1 MPDDLYRLTAL
12 ECVRR
17 LRAGEL
23 TPLDLIDAV
32 EGRAAAVNGAVNALV
47 TPCYDRAREHAGRLM
62 KLPPTERGLLAGL
75 PVAIKDLNPVAGV
88 RTTFGSPIFA
98 DNVPDVSDI
107 MVQTIESNGGIVVG
121 MTNSPE
127 FGAGANTFNEVFG
140 ETRNPWNPALN
151 AAGSSGGSAVA
162 LATGIVALASGSDLG
177 GSLRTPASFCS
188 VVGFRPSPGRV
199 ANGPGDQRFNDLSV
213 EGPMA
218 RNVLD
223 VALFLDAMSG
233 WRIEDPV
240 SLPPPPEPFLSVAQR
255 KRKPK
260 RAALA
265 IDLGGATP
273 VDRPTRAIVR
283 QAADKLA
290 SAGIE
295 IVEASPDFS
304 GAMEC
309 FHVLRGLSYVANTRA
324 LLERHRDKL
333 KPDVIWNVEA
343 GMALTAERIARAQLW
358 RSRLYGE
365 MVAFL
370 QSHDFLLT
378 PAACCAPN
386 PIEERW
392 VREVDGHRFENYIGW
407 LTLPAC
413 ITLTTC
419 PAISIPAGFTG
430 DGRPVGI
437 QLVGA
442 PRGDA
447 ELLSAAA
454 ALEDILGVRDA
465 VPIDPK
471 PAKPPKAG

>member
-32 EGRAAAVNGAVNALV
+32 ERRAAAVNGAVNALV
-47 TPCYDRAREHAGRLM
+47 TPCYDRAREHARRLM
-62 KLPPTERGLLAGL
+62 TLPHQERGLLAGL
-75 PVAIKDLNPVAGV
+75 PVGIKDLNPVAGV

-107 MVQTIESNGGIVVG
+107 MVQTIEGNGGIVVG
-121 MTNSPE
+121 MTNTPE

-233 WRIEDPV
+233 WRVEDPV
-240 SLPPPPEPFLSVAQR
+240 SLPPPPGPFLSVAQR

-265 IDLGGATP
+265 VDLGGATP
-273 VDRPTRAIVR
+273 VDQPTRAVVR

-304 GAMEC
+304 GAMET

-324 LLERHRDKL
+324 LLERHRDQL

-343 GMALTAERIARAQLW
+343 GMALTAERIAKAQLY

-419 PAISIPAGFTG
+419 PAISIPAGFTD

-437 QLVGA
+437 QLVGV

-454 ALEDILGVRDA
+454 AIEDILGVRDA

-471 PAKPPKAG
+471 PAKPLKAG

>member
-1 MPDDLYRLTAL
+1 MTDDLYRLTAR
-12 ECVRR
+12 EGVRR

-32 EGRAAAVNGAVNALV
+32 ERRAAQVNGAVNALV
-47 TPCYDRAREHAGRLM
+47 TPCYERAREHARRLM
-62 KLPPTERGLLAGL
+62 KLPPEQRGLLAGL
-75 PVAIKDLNPVAGV
+75 PVGIKDLNDVAGV
-88 RTTFGSPIFA
+88 RTTFGSPIFSG
-98 DNVPDVSDI
+98 NVPEVSDL
-107 MVQTIESNGGIVVG
+107 MVQTIEASGGIVVG
-121 MTNSPE
+121 MTNTPE

-151 AAGSSGGSAVA
+151 AAGSSGGSAAA

-199 ANGPGDQRFNDLSV
+199 ANGPAEQRFNDLSV

-233 WRIEDPV
+233 WRVEDPV
-240 SLPPPPEPFLSVAQR
+240 SLPAPAEPFLSVAQR

-260 RAALA
+260 RVALA
-265 IDLGGATP
+265 VDLGGATP
-273 VDRPTRAIVR
+273 VDKPTRAVVR

-290 SAGIE
+290 DAGIE

-309 FHVLRGLSYVANTRA
+309 FHVLRGLGYVASTRA
-324 LLERHRDKL
+324 LLERHRDQL

-343 GMALTAERIARAQLW
+343 GLALTAERIAEAQLT
-358 RSRLYGE
+358 RSRLYGA

-370 QSHDFLLT
+370 RQHDFLLT

-419 PAISIPAGFTG
+419 PAISIPAGFTD

-454 ALEDILGVRDA
+454 AVDEILGVSSA

-471 PAKPPKAG
+471 PARPLAT